1 MRFDALNDHGL
12 AAERR
17 CSTGASGW
25 TDLRAVDCLRVQLWK
40 TRRCPVAQGG
50 SVAVQKE
57 NRALHLI
64 GLSFDETHDT
74 VQDVGQ
80 SDAHRDLFQKEPLR
94 ASERFA

>member
-1 MRFDALNDHGL
+1 
-12 AAERR
+12 
-17 CSTGASGW
+17 
-25 TDLRAVDCLRVQLWK
+25 
-40 TRRCPVAQGG
+40 VAQGA